1 MDIAFIES
9 KIYDIRGMRV
19 MLDSDLAELYGVEN
33 KRLKEAVR
41 RNIERFPKDFM
52 FEITFE
58 EYKILRSQIASFNS
72 NQKISSK
79 YRPYAF
85 TEQEKAHN
93 ERKRIGF
100 K

>member
-1 MDIAFIES
+1 MDITFIES
-9 KIYDIRGMRV
+9 KIYTVRGMRV

-58 EYKILRSQIASFNS
+58 EYKTLRSQIASLDN
-72 NQKISSK
+72 NQKTQSK
-79 YRPYAF
+79 YKPFVF
-85 TEQEKAHN
+85 TEQGISMLSSILN
-93 ERKRIGF
+93 S
-100 K
+100 